1 MSKHC
6 ALTTV
11 RQIEAVQGG
20 PWPAARMHACRHFPQ
35 DGILKERGTPFKIT
49 TLEIG

>member
-11 RQIEAVQGG
+11 RQKQCKGG
-20 PWPAARMHACRHFPQ
+20 HGPLHACMHADIFPQ

-49 TLEIG
+49 TLEIE